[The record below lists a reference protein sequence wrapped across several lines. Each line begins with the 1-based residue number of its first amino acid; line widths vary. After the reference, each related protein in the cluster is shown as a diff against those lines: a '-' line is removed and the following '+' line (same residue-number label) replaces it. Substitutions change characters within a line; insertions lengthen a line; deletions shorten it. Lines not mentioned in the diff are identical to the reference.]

1 MKYVIATRNITLKI
15 SQSILD
21 EMYSKAFAAFPN
33 ETGGMFAGRIS
44 DDGHE
49 ALIEHLVMPS
59 KTESSHVS
67 FMRETD
73 GMDQIWKELAEQGLS
88 YLGEWHTH
96 PKGTTQYSYTDY
108 QAMVGVANDRHVAL
122 ATPLL
127 FIISLND
134 SCITDNKAY
143 LYDKGKLL
151 KFENMIDLKEM
162 FTGLQDEMNAALKI
176 NRFSINHQ
184 GSKGDATEDKWIE
197 FFRTYLP
204 KRYNVDKAMVID
216 HEGNVSQQID
226 IVLYDVFYT
235 PFILNH
241 DGFKYIPAE
250 GVYAV
255 FEVKQDIKNNI
266 EYAGKKIESV
276 RKLKR
281 TSIPMICTGC
291 THKARPL
298 SPILGGIL
306 SSTSGYEQTCT
317 IKENLKR
324 LTGMQS
330 LDFCCCADKYSFY
343 IEYDKGFADF
353 TDTENTAIFEHYKA
367 RKVTAVNFN
376 KHPENSVFTFF
387 LQLVQYLKLIG
398 TVPAIDINA
407 YLGTIDESIDMDI

>member
-1 MKYVIATRNITLKI
+1 MKYNIANRNLSLKI
-15 SQSILD
+15 SQDILD
-21 EMYSKAFAAFPN
+21 EMYSKALASFPN
-33 ETGGMFAGRIS
+33 ETGGMFAGHIS
-44 DDGHE
+44 EDGHE
-49 ALIEHLVMPS
+49 AIVELLVVPS
-59 KTESSHVS
+59 KTESTYAS
-67 FMRETD
+67 FVRETD
-73 GMDQIWKELAEQGLS
+73 GMEQMWRELSEQGLT

-96 PKGTTQYSYTDY
+96 PKGTTQYSNTDY
-108 QAMVGVANDRHVAL
+108 QAMVGIANDKNVAL

-127 FIISLND
+127 FIISL
-134 SCITDNKAY
+134 SESGITDSKAY
-143 LYDKGKLL
+143 LYDSGILL
-151 KFENMIDLKEM
+151 KFESMIDLKEM
-162 FTGLQDEMNAALKI
+162 FAGLQTEMNAALNI
-176 NRFSINHQ
+176 NRFAIHHQ

-197 FFRTYLP
+197 FLRTYLP

-226 IVLYDVFYT
+226 LVLYDVFYT
-235 PFILNH
+235 PFIFNH

-291 THKARPL
+291 THPARPL
-298 SPILGGIL
+298 SPIIGGIL
-306 SSTSGYEQTCT
+306 SSTSSYEQTKT
-317 IKENLKR
+317 IEESLKK

-330 LDFCCCADKYSFY
+330 LDLCCCADKYSFY
-343 IEYDKGFADF
+343 IEYDKSFAKF
-353 TDTENTAIFEHYKA
+353 KGTETKDICDHYDSRKITAI
-367 RKVTAVNFN
+367 NFN
-376 KHPENSVFTFF
+376 RHPENSIFTFF

-407 YLGTIDESIDMDI
+407 YLETVGENIDMDL

>member
-1 MKYVIATRNITLKI
+1 MKYNIANRNLSLKI
-15 SQSILD
+15 SQDILD
-21 EMYSKAFAAFPN
+21 EMYSKALASFPN
-33 ETGGMFAGRIS
+33 ETGGMFAGYIS
-44 DDGHE
+44 EDGHE
-49 ALIEHLVMPS
+49 AIVERLVVPS
-59 KTESSHVS
+59 KTESTYATFV
-67 FMRETD
+67 RKTD
-73 GMDQIWKELAEQGLS
+73 GMEQMWRELSEQGLT

-96 PKGTTQYSYTDY
+96 PKGTTQYSNTDY
-108 QAMVGVANDRHVAL
+108 QAMVGIANDKNVAL

-127 FIISLND
+127 FIISLNE
-134 SCITDNKAY
+134 SSITDSKAY
-143 LYDKGKLL
+143 LYDSGILL
-151 KFENMIDLKEM
+151 KFESMIDLKEM
-162 FTGLQDEMNAALKI
+162 FAGLQTEMNAALKI
-176 NRFSINHQ
+176 NRLAIPHQ

-197 FFRTYLP
+197 FLRTYLP
-204 KRYNVDKAMVID
+204 KRYDVDKAMVID

-235 PFILNH
+235 PFIFNH

-291 THKARPL
+291 IYPARPL

-306 SSTSGYEQTCT
+306 SSTSSYEQTNT
-317 IKENLKR
+317 IKENLKK

-330 LDFCCCADKYSFY
+330 LDLCCCADKYSFY
-343 IEYDKGFADF
+343 IEYDKSFAEF
-353 TDTENTAIFEHYKA
+353 KGTEIKEICELYDS
-367 RKVTAVNFN
+367 RKVKDVIFN
-376 KHPENSVFTFF
+376 HHSENSIFTFF

-407 YLGTIDESIDMDI
+407 YLDTVGEKIDMDL

>member
-1 MKYVIATRNITLKI
+1 MKYVLASRNLSLKI
-15 SQSILD
+15 SQDILD
-21 EMYSKAFAAFPN
+21 EMYSKAFASFPN

-44 DDGHE
+44 EDSHE
-49 ALIEHLVMPS
+49 AIVERLVMPS
-59 KTESSHVS
+59 KTESTHVA
-67 FMRETD
+67 FMRETN
-73 GMDQIWKELAEQGLS
+73 GMEQTWKKLAEEGLT

-108 QAMVGVANDRHVAL
+108 QAMLCIANDKNVAL

-127 FIISLND
+127 FIISLDD
-134 SCITDNKAY
+134 SCITDSRAY
-143 LYDKGKLL
+143 LYDKGILL
-151 KFENMIDLKEM
+151 KFESMIDLKEM
-162 FTGLQDEMNAALKI
+162 FAGLQIEMNAALNI
-176 NRFSINHQ
+176 NRFAIRHQ

-235 PFILNH
+235 PFIFNH

-266 EYAGKKIESV
+266 EYAGQKIESV

-281 TSIPMICTGC
+281 TSISMICTGC
-291 THKARPL
+291 THHARPL

-306 SSTSGYEQTCT
+306 SSTSSYEQTNT
-317 IKENLKR
+317 IEENLKK

-330 LDFCCCADKYSFY
+330 LDLCCCADKYSFY
-343 IEYDKGFADF
+343 IEYDKSFVEFKG
-353 TDTENTAIFEHYKA
+353 TETKAICDLYDS
-367 RKVTAVNFN
+367 RKLKNINFN
-376 KHPENSVFTFF
+376 KHPENSIFTFF

-398 TVPAIDINA
+398 TVPAIDINS
-407 YLGTIDESIDMDI
+407 YLGTIGEKIDMDL

>member
-1 MKYVIATRNITLKI
+1 MKYNIANRNLSLKI
-15 SQSILD
+15 SQDILD
-21 EMYSKAFAAFPN
+21 EMYSKALASFPN
-33 ETGGMFAGRIS
+33 ETGGMFAGYIS
-44 DDGHE
+44 EDGHE
-49 ALIEHLVMPS
+49 AIVERLVVPS
-59 KTESSHVS
+59 KTESTYATFV
-67 FMRETD
+67 RKTD
-73 GMDQIWKELAEQGLS
+73 GMEQMWRELSEQGLT

-96 PKGTTQYSYTDY
+96 PKGTTQYSNTDY
-108 QAMVGVANDRHVAL
+108 QAMVGIANDKNVAL

-127 FIISLND
+127 FIISLNE
-134 SCITDNKAY
+134 SSITDSKAY
-143 LYDKGKLL
+143 LYDSGILL
-151 KFENMIDLKEM
+151 KFESMIDLKEM
-162 FTGLQDEMNAALKI
+162 FAGLQTEMNAALKI
-176 NRFSINHQ
+176 NRLAIPHQ

-197 FFRTYLP
+197 FLRTYLP
-204 KRYNVDKAMVID
+204 KRYDVDKAMVID

-235 PFILNH
+235 PFIFNH

-291 THKARPL
+291 IHPARPL
-298 SPILGGIL
+298 SPILDGIL
-306 SSTSGYEQTCT
+306 SSTSSYEQTNT
-317 IKENLKR
+317 IKENLKK

-330 LDFCCCADKYSFY
+330 LDLCCCADKYSFY
-343 IEYDKGFADF
+343 IEYDKSFAEF
-353 TDTENTAIFEHYKA
+353 KGTEIKEICELYDS
-367 RKVTAVNFN
+367 RKVKDVIFN
-376 KHPENSVFTFF
+376 HHSENSIFTFF

-407 YLGTIDESIDMDI
+407 YLDTVGEKIDMDL

>member
-1 MKYVIATRNITLKI
+1 MKYVIATRNISLKI

-343 IEYDKGFADF
+343 IEYDKGFVDF

>member
-1 MKYVIATRNITLKI
+1 MKYVIASRSLSLKI
-15 SQSILD
+15 SQDILD
-21 EMYSKAFAAFPN
+21 EMYSKAFASFPN

-44 DDGHE
+44 EDSHE
-49 ALIEHLVMPS
+49 AIVERLVMPS
-59 KTESSHVS
+59 KTESTHAS
-67 FMRETD
+67 FMRETN
-73 GMDQIWKELAEQGLS
+73 GMEQTWKKLAEEGLT

-108 QAMVGVANDRHVAL
+108 QAMLCIANDKNVAL

-134 SCITDNKAY
+134 SCITDSRAY
-143 LYDKGKLL
+143 LYDKGILL
-151 KFENMIDLKEM
+151 KFESMIDLKEM
-162 FTGLQDEMNAALKI
+162 FAGLQIEMNAALNI
-176 NRFSINHQ
+176 NRFAIRHQ
-184 GSKGDATEDKWIE
+184 GSKGDATEDKWIQ

-235 PFILNH
+235 PFIFNH

-266 EYAGKKIESV
+266 EYAGQKIESV

-281 TSIPMICTGC
+281 TSISMICKLSI
-291 THKARPL
+291 HQARPL

-306 SSTSGYEQTCT
+306 SSTSSYEQTNT
-317 IKENLKR
+317 IEENLKK

-330 LDFCCCADKYSFY
+330 LDLCCCADKYSFY
-343 IEYDKGFADF
+343 IEYDKNFADSKDC
-353 TDTENTAIFEHYKA
+353 DTKSICDLYKS
-367 RKVTAVNFN
+367 RKVTTVNFN
-376 KHPENSVFTFF
+376 NHPDNSVFTFF

-407 YLGTIDESIDMDI
+407 YLGTVGEKIDMEL

>member
-1 MKYVIATRNITLKI
+1 MKYNIANRNLSLKI
-15 SQSILD
+15 SQDILD
-21 EMYSKAFAAFPN
+21 EMYSKALASFPN
-33 ETGGMFAGRIS
+33 ETGGMFAGYIS
-44 DDGHE
+44 EDGHE
-49 ALIEHLVMPS
+49 AIVELLVVPS
-59 KTESSHVS
+59 KTESTYAS
-67 FMRETD
+67 FVRETD
-73 GMDQIWKELAEQGLS
+73 GMEQIWRELSEQGLT

-96 PKGTTQYSYTDY
+96 PKGTTQYSNTDY
-108 QAMVGVANDRHVAL
+108 QAMVGIANDKNVAL

-127 FIISLND
+127 FIISL
-134 SCITDNKAY
+134 SESGITDSKTY
-143 LYDKGKLL
+143 LYDSGILL
-151 KFENMIDLKEM
+151 KFESMIDLKEM
-162 FTGLQDEMNAALKI
+162 FAGLQTEMNAALNI
-176 NRFSINHQ
+176 NRFAIHHQ

-197 FFRTYLP
+197 FLRTYLP

-235 PFILNH
+235 PFIFNH

-291 THKARPL
+291 THSARPL
-298 SPILGGIL
+298 SPIIGGIL
-306 SSTSGYEQTCT
+306 SSTSSYEQTKT
-317 IKENLKR
+317 IEESLKK

-330 LDFCCCADKYSFY
+330 LDLCCCADKYSFY
-343 IEYDKGFADF
+343 IEYDKRFAKF
-353 TDTENTAIFEHYKA
+353 KGTETKDINDHYDSRKITAI
-367 RKVTAVNFN
+367 NFN
-376 KHPENSVFTFF
+376 RHPENSIFTFF

-407 YLGTIDESIDMDI
+407 YLETVGENIDMDL

>member
-1 MKYVIATRNITLKI
+1 MKYNIANRNLSLKI
-15 SQSILD
+15 SQDILD
-21 EMYSKAFAAFPN
+21 EMYSKALASFPN
-33 ETGGMFAGRIS
+33 ETGGMFAGCIS
-44 DDGHE
+44 EDGHE
-49 ALIEHLVMPS
+49 AIVERLVVPS
-59 KTESSHVS
+59 RTESTYATFV
-67 FMRETD
+67 RKTD
-73 GMDQIWKELAEQGLS
+73 GMDQMWIELSEQGLT

-96 PKGTTQYSYTDY
+96 PKGTTQYSNTDY
-108 QAMVGVANDRHVAL
+108 QAMVGIANDKNVAL

-127 FIISLND
+127 FIISLKD
-134 SCITDNKAY
+134 SGITDNRAY
-143 LYDKGKLL
+143 LYDNGTLL
-151 KFENMIDLKEM
+151 KYESMIDLKEM
-162 FTGLQDEMNAALKI
+162 FAGLQTEMNAALKI
-176 NRFSINHQ
+176 NRLAIPHQ

-197 FFRTYLP
+197 FLRTYLP
-204 KRYNVDKAMVID
+204 KRYDVDKAMVID

-235 PFILNH
+235 PFIFIHN
-241 DGFKYIPAE
+241 GFKYIPAE

-291 THKARPL
+291 IHPARPL

-306 SSTSGYEQTCT
+306 SSTSSYEQTNT
-317 IKENLKR
+317 IKENLKK

-330 LDFCCCADKYSFY
+330 LDLCCCADKYSFY
-343 IEYDKGFADF
+343 IEYDKSFAEF
-353 TDTENTAIFEHYKA
+353 KGTEIKEICELYDS
-367 RKVTAVNFN
+367 RKVKDVIFN
-376 KHPENSVFTFF
+376 HHSENSIFTFF

-407 YLGTIDESIDMDI
+407 YLDTVGEKIDMDL

>member
-1 MKYVIATRNITLKI
+1 MKYNIANRNLSLKI
-15 SQSILD
+15 SQDILD
-21 EMYSKAFAAFPN
+21 EMYSKALASFPN
-33 ETGGMFAGRIS
+33 ETGGMFAGYIS
-44 DDGHE
+44 EDGHE
-49 ALIEHLVMPS
+49 AIVELLVVPS
-59 KTESSHVS
+59 KTESTYAS
-67 FMRETD
+67 FVRETD
-73 GMDQIWKELAEQGLS
+73 GMEQMWRELSEQGLT

-96 PKGTTQYSYTDY
+96 PKGTTQYSNTDY
-108 QAMVGVANDRHVAL
+108 QAMVGIANDKNVAL

-127 FIISLND
+127 FIISL
-134 SCITDNKAY
+134 SESGITDSKAY
-143 LYDKGKLL
+143 LYDSGILL
-151 KFENMIDLKEM
+151 KFESMIDLKEM
-162 FTGLQDEMNAALKI
+162 FAGLQTEMNAALNI
-176 NRFSINHQ
+176 NRFAIHHQ

-197 FFRTYLP
+197 FLRTYLP

-235 PFILNH
+235 PFIFNH

-281 TSIPMICTGC
+281 TSIPMICTGF
-291 THKARPL
+291 THPARPL
-298 SPILGGIL
+298 SPIIGGIL
-306 SSTSGYEQTCT
+306 SSTSSYEQTKT
-317 IKENLKR
+317 IEESLKK

-330 LDFCCCADKYSFY
+330 LDLCCCADKYSFY
-343 IEYDKGFADF
+343 IEYDKSFAKFKGIETKDIY
-353 TDTENTAIFEHYKA
+353 DHYDSRKITAI
-367 RKVTAVNFN
+367 NFN
-376 KHPENSVFTFF
+376 RHPENSIFTFF

-407 YLGTIDESIDMDI
+407 YLETVGENIDMDL

>member
-1 MKYVIATRNITLKI
+1 MKYVIAQRNLSLKI
-15 SQSILD
+15 NQNILN

-44 DDGHE
+44 EDSHE
-49 ALIEHLVMPS
+49 AIVERLVMPS
-59 KTESSHVS
+59 KTEGTHVS

-73 GMDQIWKELAEQGLS
+73 GMEQTWKKFAEERLF

-108 QAMVGVANDRHVAL
+108 QAMVGIANDKNVAL
-122 ATPLL
+122 ATPVL

-134 SCITDNKAY
+134 CCITDSRAY
-143 LYDKGKLL
+143 LYENGVLL
-151 KFENMIDLKEM
+151 KFESMINLKEM
-162 FTGLQDEMNAALKI
+162 FAELQTEMNAALDL
-176 NRFSINHQ
+176 NRKAILHQ
-184 GSKGDATEDKWIE
+184 GSKGDATENKWIE

-204 KRYNVDKAMVID
+204 KRYNIDKAMVID
-216 HEGNVSQQID
+216 HKGNVSQQID
-226 IVLYDVFYT
+226 IVVYDALYT
-235 PFILNH
+235 PFIFNH
-241 DGFKYIPAE
+241 DGFMYIPAE
-250 GVYAV
+250 SVYAV

-276 RKLKR
+276 RKLQR
-281 TSIPMICTGC
+281 TSIPMICTGS

-306 SSTSGYEQTCT
+306 SSTSSYEQIRT
-317 IKENLKR
+317 IEDSLKK

-330 LDFCCCADKYSFY
+330 LDLCCCADKYSFY
-343 IEYDKGFADF
+343 IEYDKSFSEF
-353 TDTENTAIFEHYKA
+353 KETETQAICSLYNS
-367 RKVTAVNFN
+367 RKVKNINFN
-376 KHPENSVFTFF
+376 KYPENSIFTFF

-407 YLGTIDESIDMDI
+407 YLDTVGEKIDMDL

>member
-1 MKYVIATRNITLKI
+1 
-15 SQSILD
+15 
-21 EMYSKAFAAFPN
+21 
-33 ETGGMFAGRIS
+33 
-44 DDGHE
+44 
-49 ALIEHLVMPS
+49 
-59 KTESSHVS
+59 
-67 FMRETD
+67 
-73 GMDQIWKELAEQGLS
+73 
-88 YLGEWHTH
+88 
-96 PKGTTQYSYTDY
+96 
-108 QAMVGVANDRHVAL
+108 MVGVANDRHVAL

>member
-1 MKYVIATRNITLKI
+1 MKYVIASRNLSLKI
-15 SQSILD
+15 SQDILD
-21 EMYSKAFAAFPN
+21 EMYSKAFASFPN

-44 DDGHE
+44 EDSHE
-49 ALIEHLVMPS
+49 AIVERLVMPS
-59 KTESSHVS
+59 KTESTHAS
-67 FMRETD
+67 FMRETN
-73 GMDQIWKELAEQGLS
+73 GMEQTWKKLAEEGLT

-108 QAMVGVANDRHVAL
+108 QAMLCIANDKNVAL

-134 SCITDNKAY
+134 SCITDSRAY
-143 LYDKGKLL
+143 LYDKGILL
-151 KFENMIDLKEM
+151 KFESMIDLKEM
-162 FTGLQDEMNAALKI
+162 FAGLQIEMNAALNI
-176 NRFSINHQ
+176 NRLAIRHQ

-235 PFILNH
+235 PFIFNH

-266 EYAGKKIESV
+266 EYAGQKIESV

-291 THKARPL
+291 TYPARPL
-298 SPILGGIL
+298 SPILGGFL
-306 SSTSGYEQTCT
+306 SSTSSYEQTST
-317 IKENLKR
+317 IEENLKK

-330 LDFCCCADKYSFY
+330 LDLCCCADKYSFY
-343 IEYDKGFADF
+343 IEYDKSFAEF
-353 TDTENTAIFEHYKA
+353 KGTETKAICDLYDS
-367 RKVTAVNFN
+367 RKVKNINFN
-376 KHPENSVFTFF
+376 KHPENSIFTFF

-398 TVPAIDINA
+398 TIPAIDINT
-407 YLGTIDESIDMDI
+407 YLGTIGEKIDMDL

>member
-1 MKYVIATRNITLKI
+1 MKYIIASRNLSLKI
-15 SQSILD
+15 SQDILD
-21 EMYSKAFAAFPN
+21 EMYSKAFASFPN
-33 ETGGMFAGRIS
+33 ETGGMFAGCIS
-44 DDGHE
+44 EDSHE
-49 ALIEHLVMPS
+49 AVVERLVMPS
-59 KTESSHVS
+59 KTESTHAS

-73 GMDQIWKELAEQGLS
+73 GMEQTWKKLAEEGLT

-108 QAMVGVANDRHVAL
+108 QAMLCIANDKNVAL

-134 SCITDNKAY
+134 SCITDSRAY
-143 LYDKGKLL
+143 LYDKGILL
-151 KFENMIDLKEM
+151 KFESMIDLKEM
-162 FTGLQDEMNAALKI
+162 FAGLQIEMNAALNI
-176 NRFSINHQ
+176 NRFAIRHQ
-184 GSKGDATEDKWIE
+184 GSKGDATEDKWIQ

-235 PFILNH
+235 PFIFNH

-266 EYAGKKIESV
+266 EYAGQKIESV

-281 TSIPMICTGC
+281 TSISMICTGC
-291 THKARPL
+291 THQARPL

-306 SSTSGYEQTCT
+306 SSTSSYEQTNT
-317 IKENLKR
+317 IEDNLKK

-330 LDFCCCADKYSFY
+330 LDLCCCADKYSFY
-343 IEYDKGFADF
+343 IEYDKCFVEINGKETKAICDF
-353 TDTENTAIFEHYKA
+353 YDS
-367 RKVTAVNFN
+367 RKVKNINFN
-376 KHPENSVFTFF
+376 KHPENSIFTFF

-407 YLGTIDESIDMDI
+407 YLGTVGEKIDMEL

>member
-1 MKYVIATRNITLKI
+1 MKYNIANRNLSLKI
-15 SQSILD
+15 SQDILD
-21 EMYSKAFAAFPN
+21 EMYSKALASFPN
-33 ETGGMFAGRIS
+33 ETGGMFAGYIS
-44 DDGHE
+44 EDGHE
-49 ALIEHLVMPS
+49 AIVERLVVPS
-59 KTESSHVS
+59 KTESTYAS
-67 FMRETD
+67 FVRETD
-73 GMDQIWKELAEQGLS
+73 GMEQMWGELSEQGLT

-96 PKGTTQYSYTDY
+96 PKGTTQYSNTDY
-108 QAMVGVANDRHVAL
+108 QAMVGIANDKNVAL

-127 FIISLND
+127 FIISLNE
-134 SCITDNKAY
+134 SCITDSKAY
-143 LYDKGKLL
+143 LYDSGILL
-151 KFENMIDLKEM
+151 KFESMIDLKEM
-162 FTGLQDEMNAALKI
+162 FAGLQTEMNAALNI
-176 NRFSINHQ
+176 NRFAIHHQ

-197 FFRTYLP
+197 FLRTYLP

-235 PFILNH
+235 PFIFNH

-291 THKARPL
+291 QHNARPL

-306 SSTSGYEQTCT
+306 TTTSSYEQCET
-317 IKENLKR
+317 IEENLKK
-324 LTGMQS
+324 LSGMQS
-330 LDFCCCADKYSFY
+330 LDLCCCADKYSFY
-343 IEYDKGFADF
+343 IEYDKSFAKF
-353 TDTENTAIFEHYKA
+353 KGTETKEIYDHYNS
-367 RKVTAVNFN
+367 REITVINFN
-376 KHPENSVFTFF
+376 RHPENSIFTFF

-407 YLGTIDESIDMDI
+407 YLETVGENIDTDL

>member
-1 MKYVIATRNITLKI
+1 MKYNIANRNLSLKI
-15 SQSILD
+15 SQDILD
-21 EMYSKAFAAFPN
+21 EMYSKALASFPN
-33 ETGGMFAGRIS
+33 ETGGMFAGYIS
-44 DDGHE
+44 EDGHE
-49 ALIEHLVMPS
+49 AIVERLVVPS
-59 KTESSHVS
+59 KTESTYATFV
-67 FMRETD
+67 RKTD
-73 GMDQIWKELAEQGLS
+73 GMEQMWRELSEQGLT

-96 PKGTTQYSYTDY
+96 PKGTTQYSNTDY
-108 QAMVGVANDRHVAL
+108 QAMVGIANDKNVAL

-127 FIISLND
+127 FIISLNE
-134 SCITDNKAY
+134 SSITDSKAY
-143 LYDKGKLL
+143 LYDSGILL
-151 KFENMIDLKEM
+151 KFESMIDLKEM
-162 FTGLQDEMNAALKI
+162 FAGLQTEMNAALKI
-176 NRFSINHQ
+176 NRLAIPHQ

-197 FFRTYLP
+197 FLRTYLP
-204 KRYNVDKAMVID
+204 KRYDVDKAMVID

-235 PFILNH
+235 PFIFNH

-291 THKARPL
+291 IHPARPL
-298 SPILGGIL
+298 SPILDGIL
-306 SSTSGYEQTCT
+306 SSTSSYEQTNT
-317 IKENLKR
+317 IKENLKK

-330 LDFCCCADKYSFY
+330 LDLCCCADKYSFY
-343 IEYDKGFADF
+343 IEYDKSFAEF
-353 TDTENTAIFEHYKA
+353 KGTEIKEICEFYDS
-367 RKVTAVNFN
+367 RKVKNVIFN
-376 KHPENSVFTFF
+376 HHSENSIFTFF

-407 YLGTIDESIDMDI
+407 YLDTVGEKIDMDL

>member
-1 MKYVIATRNITLKI
+1 MKYVIATRNISLEI

>member
-162 FTGLQDEMNAALKI
+162 FTGLQDGMNAALKI

>member
-1 MKYVIATRNITLKI
+1 MKYIIASRNLSLKV
-15 SQSILD
+15 SQDILD
-21 EMYSKAFAAFPN
+21 EMYSKAFASFPN
-33 ETGGMFAGRIS
+33 ETGGMFTGRIS
-44 DDGHE
+44 EDSHE
-49 ALIEHLVMPS
+49 AIVERLVMPS
-59 KTESSHVS
+59 KTESTHAS
-67 FMRETD
+67 FMRETN
-73 GMDQIWKELAEQGLS
+73 GMEQTWKKLAEEGFT

-108 QAMVGVANDRHVAL
+108 QAMLSIANDKNVAL

-134 SCITDNKAY
+134 SCITDSRAY
-143 LYDKGKLL
+143 LYDKGILL
-151 KFENMIDLKEM
+151 KFESMIDLKEM
-162 FTGLQDEMNAALKI
+162 FAGLQIEMNAALNI
-176 NRFSINHQ
+176 NRFAIRHQ

-235 PFILNH
+235 PFIFNH

-266 EYAGKKIESV
+266 EYAGQKIESV

-281 TSIPMICTGC
+281 TSISMICTGRI
-291 THKARPL
+291 HQARPL

-306 SSTSGYEQTCT
+306 SSTSSYEQTNT
-317 IKENLKR
+317 IEENLKK

-330 LDFCCCADKYSFY
+330 LDLCCCADKYSFY
-343 IEYDKGFADF
+343 IEYDKNFADSKDC
-353 TDTENTAIFEHYKA
+353 DTKSICDLYKS
-367 RKVTAVNFN
+367 RKVTTVNFN
-376 KHPENSVFTFF
+376 NHPDNSVFTFF

-407 YLGTIDESIDMDI
+407 YLGTVGEKIDMEL

>member
-1 MKYVIATRNITLKI
+1 MKYVIFTRNLSLKI

-21 EMYSKAFAAFPN
+21 EMYSKAFASFPN

-44 DDGHE
+44 EDSHE
-49 ALIEHLVMPS
+49 AVVERLVMPS
-59 KTESSHVS
+59 KTESTLAS

-73 GMDQIWKELAEQGLS
+73 GMEQTWEKLAEEGLT

-108 QAMVGVANDRHVAL
+108 QAMMGIANDRNVAL

-134 SCITDNKAY
+134 SCITDSRAY
-143 LYDKGKLL
+143 LYDKGILL
-151 KFENMIDLKEM
+151 KFESMIDLKEM
-162 FTGLQDEMNAALKI
+162 FAELQTEMNAALDL
-176 NRFSINHQ
+176 NRKAIFHQ
-184 GSKGDATEDKWIE
+184 GSKGDATENKWME

-204 KRYNVDKAMVID
+204 KRYNIDKAMVID

-226 IVLYDVFYT
+226 IVVYDALYT
-235 PFILNH
+235 PFIFNH
-241 DGFKYIPAE
+241 DGFMYIPAE
-250 GVYAV
+250 SVYAV

-291 THKARPL
+291 THPARPL

-306 SSTSGYEQTCT
+306 SSTSSYEQTNT
-317 IKENLKR
+317 IKENLEK

-330 LDFCCCADKYSFY
+330 LDLCCCADKYSFY
-343 IEYDKGFADF
+343 IEYDKSFAEF
-353 TDTENTAIFEHYKA
+353 KGTETKEICNLYDS
-367 RKVTAVNFN
+367 RKVKNVIFN
-376 KHPENSVFTFF
+376 NHPENSIFTFF

-407 YLGTIDESIDMDI
+407 YLDTVGEKIDMDL

>member
-1 MKYVIATRNITLKI
+1 MKYVIASRGLSLKI

-33 ETGGMFAGRIS
+33 ETGGMFAGYIS
-44 DDGHE
+44 EDEHE
-49 ALIEHLVMPS
+49 AFVECLVMPS
-59 KTESSHVS
+59 QTESTHVS
-67 FMRETD
+67 FMRGTD
-73 GMDQIWKELAEQGLS
+73 GMEQTWEEFAEQGLC

-96 PKGTTQYSYTDY
+96 PKGTTQYSNTDY
-108 QAMVGVANDRHVAL
+108 QAMVGIANDKNVAL

-134 SCITDNKAY
+134 SITESKAY
-143 LYDKGKLL
+143 LYDKGILL
-151 KFENMIDLKEM
+151 KFESMIDLKEM
-162 FTGLQDEMNAALKI
+162 FAGLQIEMNAALNI
-176 NRFSINHQ
+176 NRFAIRHQ

-235 PFILNH
+235 PFIFNH

-266 EYAGKKIESV
+266 DYAGQKIESV

-291 THKARPL
+291 THPARPL

-306 SSTSGYEQTCT
+306 TSTSSYEQTST
-317 IKENLKR
+317 IEDNLKK

-330 LDFCCCADKYSFY
+330 LDLCCCADKYSFF
-343 IEYDKGFADF
+343 IEYDKSFAEF
-353 TDTENTAIFEHYKA
+353 KGTETKEIQERYGS
-367 RKVTAVNFN
+367 RKITNVNFN
-376 KHPENSVFTFF
+376 NHPENSIFTFF

-407 YLGTIDESIDMDI
+407 YLGTVGEKIDMDL

>member
-1 MKYVIATRNITLKI
+1 MKYNIANRNLSLKI
-15 SQSILD
+15 SQDILD
-21 EMYSKAFAAFPN
+21 EMYSKALASFPN
-33 ETGGMFAGRIS
+33 ETGGMFAGYIS
-44 DDGHE
+44 EDGHE
-49 ALIEHLVMPS
+49 AIVELLVVPS
-59 KTESSHVS
+59 KTESTYAS
-67 FMRETD
+67 FVRETD
-73 GMDQIWKELAEQGLS
+73 GMEQMWRELSEQGLT

-96 PKGTTQYSYTDY
+96 PKGTTQYSNTDY
-108 QAMVGVANDRHVAL
+108 QAMVGIANDRNVAL

-127 FIISLND
+127 FIISLNE
-134 SCITDNKAY
+134 SGITDSKAY
-143 LYDKGKLL
+143 LYDSGILL
-151 KFENMIDLKEM
+151 KFESMIDLKEM
-162 FTGLQDEMNAALKI
+162 FAGLQTEMNAALNI
-176 NRFSINHQ
+176 NRFAIHHQ

-197 FFRTYLP
+197 FLRTYLP

-235 PFILNH
+235 PFIFNH

-291 THKARPL
+291 QHNARPL

-306 SSTSGYEQTCT
+306 TTTSSYEQCKT
-317 IKENLKR
+317 IEENLKK
-324 LTGMQS
+324 LSGMQS
-330 LDFCCCADKYSFY
+330 LDLCCCADKYSFY
-343 IEYDKGFADF
+343 IEYDKSFAKFKGIETKDIY
-353 TDTENTAIFEHYKA
+353 DHYDSRKIIAI
-367 RKVTAVNFN
+367 NFN
-376 KHPENSVFTFF
+376 RHPENSIFTFF

-407 YLGTIDESIDMDI
+407 YLGTVGENIDMDL

>member
-1 MKYVIATRNITLKI
+1 MKYVISTRNLSLKI

-21 EMYSKAFAAFPN
+21 EMYSKAIASFPN

-44 DDGHE
+44 EDSHE
-49 ALIEHLVMPS
+49 AIVERLVMPS
-59 KTESSHVS
+59 KTESTLAS

-73 GMDQIWKELAEQGLS
+73 GMEQTWEKLAEEGLT

-108 QAMVGVANDRHVAL
+108 QAMMGIANDRNVAL
-122 ATPLL
+122 ATLLL

-134 SCITDNKAY
+134 SCITDSRAY
-143 LYDKGKLL
+143 LYDKGMLL
-151 KFENMIDLKEM
+151 KFESMIDLKEM
-162 FTGLQDEMNAALKI
+162 FAELQTEMNAALDL
-176 NRFSINHQ
+176 NRKVIFHQ
-184 GSKGDATEDKWIE
+184 GSKGDATENKWIE

-204 KRYNVDKAMVID
+204 KRYNIDKAMVID

-226 IVLYDVFYT
+226 IVVYDALYT
-235 PFILNH
+235 PFIFNH
-241 DGFKYIPAE
+241 DGFMYIPAE
-250 GVYAV
+250 SVYAV

-281 TSIPMICTGC
+281 TSISMISTGSP
-291 THKARPL
+291 HPARPL

-306 SSTSGYEQTCT
+306 SSTSSYEQTNT
-317 IKENLKR
+317 IKENLEK

-330 LDFCCCADKYSFY
+330 LDLCCCADKYSFY
-343 IEYDKGFADF
+343 IEYDKSFAEF
-353 TDTENTAIFEHYKA
+353 KGTETKEICNLYDS
-367 RKVTAVNFN
+367 RKVKNVIFN
-376 KHPENSVFTFF
+376 NHPENSIFTFF

-407 YLGTIDESIDMDI
+407 YLNTVGEKIDMDL

>member
-1 MKYVIATRNITLKI
+1 MKYVIATRNISLKI

>member
-1 MKYVIATRNITLKI
+1 MKYVIAQRNLSLKI

-21 EMYSKAFAAFPN
+21 EVYSKAFASFPN

-44 DDGHE
+44 EDNHE
-49 ALIEHLVMPS
+49 AIVERLVMPS
-59 KTESSHVS
+59 KTESTHAS

-73 GMDQIWKELAEQGLS
+73 GMEQTWENLAEEGLT

-96 PKGTTQYSYTDY
+96 PKGTTQYSYSDY
-108 QAMVGVANDRHVAL
+108 QAMMGIANDRNVAL

-134 SCITDNKAY
+134 CCITDSRAY
-143 LYDKGKLL
+143 LYDKGLLL
-151 KFENMIDLKEM
+151 KFESMIDLKEM
-162 FTGLQDEMNAALKI
+162 FAELQTEMNAALDL
-176 NRFSINHQ
+176 NRKVILHQ
-184 GSKGDATEDKWIE
+184 GSKGDATENKWIE

-204 KRYNVDKAMVID
+204 KRYNIDKAMVID

-226 IVLYDVFYT
+226 IVVYDALYT
-235 PFILNH
+235 PFIFNH
-241 DGFKYIPAE
+241 DGFMYIPAE
-250 GVYAV
+250 SVYAV

-291 THKARPL
+291 THSARPL
-298 SPILGGIL
+298 SPILGGLL
-306 SSTSGYEQTCT
+306 SSTSGYEQTNT
-317 IKENLKR
+317 IEENLKK

-330 LDFCCCADKYSFY
+330 LDLCCCADKYSFY
-343 IEYDKGFADF
+343 IMYDKSFAEF
-353 TDTENTAIFEHYKA
+353 KGTDSKAICDRYDS
-367 RKVTAVNFN
+367 RKVKNVKFN
-376 KHPENSVFTFF
+376 KHSENSIFTFF

-407 YLGTIDESIDMDI
+407 YLNTVGEKIDMNL